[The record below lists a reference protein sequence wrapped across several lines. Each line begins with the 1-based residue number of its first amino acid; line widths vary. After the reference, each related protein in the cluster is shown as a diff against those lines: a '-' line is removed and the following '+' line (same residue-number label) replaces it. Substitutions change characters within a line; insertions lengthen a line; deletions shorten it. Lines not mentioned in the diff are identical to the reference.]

1 MKPIIIFLLLCISTT
16 LFSQK
21 ISGKITYVVSME
33 PISEKIIDS
42 VSKKNILKK
51 TRMDKWVQNI
61 LKNTP
66 NVNAFLSFSKEES
79 LYKVEDEMQND
90 GKSIFNMNRIFA
102 GGDNK
107 YYKNTATKEQFRES
121 STFGDLLLIEMLPKK
136 WQITQETKKI
146 GNYVCFKA
154 IDIESKNTKMKP
166 LVWFTPEIPVSFGPK
181 EFSGLPGLVL
191 LVEMHKRRIEAT
203 KIILNPAEEIEIT
216 KPEKGKKIT
225 AEEIEKRG
233 KSFWKRTR
241 KQ

>member
-1 MKPIIIFLLLCISTT
+1 MKTIIIFLLLCISTT
-16 LFSQK
+16 LFSQN

-102 GGDNK
+102 GADNK
-107 YYKNTATKEQFRES
+107 YYKK
-121 STFGDLLLIEMLPKK
+121 
-136 WQITQETKKI
+136 
-146 GNYVCFKA
+146 
-154 IDIESKNTKMKP
+154 
-166 LVWFTPEIPVSFGPK
+166 
-181 EFSGLPGLVL
+181 
-191 LVEMHKRRIEAT
+191 
-203 KIILNPAEEIEIT
+203 
-216 KPEKGKKIT
+216 
-225 AEEIEKRG
+225 
-233 KSFWKRTR
+233 
-241 KQ
+241 

>member
-1 MKPIIIFLLLCISTT
+1 M
-16 LFSQK
+16 
-21 ISGKITYVVSME
+21 
-33 PISEKIIDS
+33 
-42 VSKKNILKK
+42 
-51 TRMDKWVQNI
+51 
-61 LKNTP
+61 
-66 NVNAFLSFSKEES
+66 
-79 LYKVEDEMQND
+79 
-90 GKSIFNMNRIFA
+90 
-102 GGDNK
+102 
-107 YYKNTATKEQFRES
+107 
-121 STFGDLLLIEMLPKK
+121 
-136 WQITQETKKI
+136 
-146 GNYVCFKA
+146 CFKA

>member
-1 MKPIIIFLLLCISTT
+1 MKPIITIILFCISVT
-16 LFSQK
+16 LFSQN
-21 ISGKITYVVSME
+21 ISGKVTYVVSME

-42 VSKKNILKK
+42 VSKKGILKK

-90 GKSIFNMNRIFA
+90 GKSIFNMNRIFG

-107 YYKNTATKEQFRES
+107 YYKNTATKEQFYES
-121 STFGDLLLIEMLPKK
+121 ATFGDLLLIEILPKK

-154 IDIESKNTKMKP
+154 IDIESTNTKMKP
-166 LVWFTPEIPVSFGPK
+166 VVWFTPEIPVSFGPL
-181 EFSGLPGLVL
+181 EFNGLPGLVL
-191 LVEMHKRRIEAT
+191 LVEMHKRKIEAT
-203 KIILNPAEEIEIT
+203 KIILNPIKEIEIT
-216 KPEKGKKIT
+216 KPKKGKKIT
-225 AEEIEKRG
+225 AEEMEKRG
-233 KSFWKRTR
+233 KSFWKRAR